1 MKHHFFLAD
10 VPAMFIISILLL
22 VLIGQV
28 DHKVEMTY
36 YQKETQSLGQYQGE
50 LISDNGTSEGDTTP
64 EEIFYNGSDLKDNG
78 CTYAIKVNKK
88 KNVVTIYT
96 RDQKGYYTVPYK
108 AMVCSVGEKGNT
120 PVGIHNLGDRAE
132 WLPLEGDVYGQY
144 ATRIV
149 DDILFHSVPYF
160 TQNKDDLEIE
170 EYNKLG
176 QSVSAGCVRLSV
188 IDSKWI
194 YDNCGQGTLV
204 EIFESDYDG
213 PMGKPV
219 SAVISS
225 GRSVGNWDPTDP
237 DRENP
242 YMGNIPVILGA
253 YDREV
258 ERLADFNVLAG
269 ISALDSSGEDITE
282 SIKVDG
288 DVDITTCGI
297 YKVTYSVTDD
307 TGITGAATANI
318 IVKDDNPPTIYA
330 DQKVD
335 AIGMYDVNSED
346 DLKNLLLQNVT
357 AYDGK
362 QELKKDAITVDY
374 SEIYEKGYGDCHVRY
389 MAKDSQGNESN
400 VIELTFKVDLEPPVL
415 TVKESAPE
423 RLRLSKMLDDT
434 YMLGLID
441 AEDNSGSVQV
451 TLSRPLSYTKG
462 EPYIVVYC
470 AQDDFG
476 NVSTLSVTFQLE
488 DQ

>member
-10 VPAMFIISILLL
+10 VPGMFIISILLL

-28 DHKVEMTY
+28 DHNVEMTY
-36 YQKETQSLGQYQGE
+36 YQKEVQELGRYKGDV
-50 LISDNGTSEGDTTP
+50 ISGAGTSETETKP

-96 RDQKGYYTVPYK
+96 KDHKGYYTVPYK

-120 PVGIHNLGDRAE
+120 PVGTHNLGDRAP

-194 YDNCGQGTLV
+194 YDNCGPGTLV
-204 EIFESDYDG
+204 EIFESDYEG

-225 GRSVGNWDPTDP
+225 GKSVGNWDPTDP
-237 DRENP
+237 DRDNP
-242 YMGNIPVILGA
+242 YMGNVPVILGA

-258 ERLADFNVLAG
+258 ERLADFDVRTG
-269 ISALDSSGEDITE
+269 ISALDSTGEDITE
-282 SIKVDG
+282 LVQVDG
-288 DVDITTCGI
+288 EVDMTTCGI
-297 YKVTYSVTDD
+297 YKITYSVTDD

-318 IVKDDNPPTIYA
+318 IVKDDDPPVVYA

-335 AIGMYDVNSED
+335 TIGMYDVNNET
-346 DLKNLLLQNVT
+346 DLKELLLQNVT

-362 QELKKDAITVDY
+362 QEMDKDSIVVDY
-374 SEIYEKGYGDCHVRY
+374 SEIYEKGYGDCHVKY

-400 VIELTFKVDLEPPVL
+400 IVVLTFKVDLEPPVL
-415 TVKESAPE
+415 SIKDSAPE
-423 RLRLSKMLDDT
+423 QIRVSKMLDDD
-434 YMLGLID
+434 YLLGLIE
-441 AEDNSGSVQV
+441 ATDNSGRAKV
-451 TLSRPLSYTKG
+451 TISRPLTYTKG

-470 AQDDFG
+470 GKDDFG
-476 NVSTLSVTFQLE
+476 NVSTLSVTYQLE
-488 DQ
+488 D